1 MFGGKLPRTRRF
13 WIVGAALIV
22 VLSVGAFWLLRPTRE
37 QPRSS
42 AAFSDFLQDVQAG
55 RVKHV
60 TLRLAKPEEQ
70 GSATAALQLSDVLGT
85 SLGAGLG
92 GALVAAAARAGSAG
106 WVGLAQTFAVA
117 TGVAVTGLLITRRL
131 DGTGRGGSTGPAT

>member
-1 MFGGKLPRTRRF
+1 MPLVIAIVTWSIAGFGMG
-13 WIVGAALIV
+13 
-22 VLSVGAFWLLRPTRE
+22 LSYSTLSLM
-37 QPRSS
+37 
-42 AAFSDFLQDVQAG
+42 
-55 RVKHV
+55 
-60 TLRLAKPEEQ
+60 TLRLARPEEQ

-106 WVGLAQTFAVA
+106 WVGLGQTFAVA

-131 DGTGRGGSTGPAT
+131 DGLGRERSTGPAT